1 MNLLTQNIQNKRPV
15 KTSRLGLLLF
25 GIISLLVVYAST
37 VDAQT
42 LDRIKNSGTIRLGF
56 QSDARPFSYRD
67 GSGNVQGY
75 SMEICRKIANEVQ
88 TELGLSKLDINEI
101 PISSAKGL
109 SSIKAGNLDLL
120 CGATAVTL
128 AGRQTVSFS
137 MPIFLSGIGALVRA
151 DAPSQLRALLA
162 GEKPKF
168 RPRWRAS
175 YSKILQQLTYS
186 AHTGTTAAKWLTQ
199 RKSEFGIIATIA
211 PVAQYEDGIGMI
223 LDHKIDVFFGDR
235 AILLDTALHSPSF
248 DDLIVSPRQFTH
260 EAIALALA
268 RDDEDFRLL
277 IDRVISQL
285 YRSGEITTIYASH
298 FGALDESAL
307 TLFSW
312 AALPE

>member
-1 MNLLTQNIQNKRPV
+1 MNLLTQNIQNKRSV
-15 KTSRLGLLLF
+15 KTSRLGLVLF
-25 GIISLLVVYAST
+25 GMLGLIAVLSST

-42 LDRIKNSGTIRLGF
+42 LDRIKQSGTIRLGF

-67 GSGNVQGY
+67 GSGSVQGY
-75 SMEICRKIANEVQ
+75 SMEICRKIASEVQ
-88 TELGLSKLDINEI
+88 TELGLTKLDINEI
-101 PISSAKGL
+101 PISSAEGF
-109 SSIKAGNLDLL
+109 SSIKAGNIDLL

-128 AGRQTVSFS
+128 TGRQTVSFS
-137 MPIFLSGIGALVRA
+137 MPIFLSGIGALVRS

-175 YSKILQQLTYS
+175 YANILQQLTYS
-186 AHTGTTAAKWLTQ
+186 AHTGTTAAQWLTK
-199 RKSEFGIIATIA
+199 RKAEFGIIATIA
-211 PVAQYEDGIGMI
+211 PVAQYEDGIDMI

-235 AILLDTALHSPSF
+235 AILLDTALRSPNL
-248 DDLIVSPRQFTH
+248 DNLIVSPRQFTH
-260 EAIALALA
+260 EAIALGLA

-277 IDRVISQL
+277 VDRVISQL
-285 YRSGEITTIYASH
+285 YRSGNITNIYTSY
-298 FGALDESAL
+298 FGVPDESAL

>member
-1 MNLLTQNIQNKRPV
+1 MSLLTQNIQKDRPV
-15 KTSRLGLLLF
+15 KTSRLGLVLF
-25 GIISLLVVYAST
+25 GIIGMVVVHTST

-42 LDRIKNSGTIRLGF
+42 LDRIKKSGTIRLGF

-101 PISSAKGL
+101 PIKSAEGFT
-109 SSIKAGNLDLL
+109 SIKAGNVDLL

-128 AGRQTVSFS
+128 TGRQTVSFS
-137 MPIFLSGIGALVRA
+137 MPIFLSGIGALVRS

-162 GEKPKF
+162 GKKPKF

-175 YSKILQQLTYS
+175 YANILQQLTYS
-186 AHTGTTAAKWLTQ
+186 AHTGTTAAQWLTK
-199 RKSEFGIIATIA
+199 RKAEFGIIATLA
-211 PVAQYEDGIGMI
+211 PVAQYEDGIGLI
-223 LDHKIDVFFGDR
+223 LDHKTDVFFGDR
-235 AILLDTALHSPSF
+235 AILLHNALHSPSL

-260 EAIALALA
+260 ETIALALA

-277 IDRVISQL
+277 IDRVLSQL
-285 YRSGEITTIYASH
+285 YRSGNITTIYTNY
-298 FGALDESAL
+298 FGVPDGSAL

>member
-1 MNLLTQNIQNKRPV
+1 MNLLTQNIQNKRSV
-15 KTSRLGLLLF
+15 KTSRLGLFLL
-25 GIISLLVVYAST
+25 GIIGLVAVHTST

-42 LDRIKNSGTIRLGF
+42 LDRIKKSGTIRLGF

-67 GSGNVQGY
+67 ESGKAQGY

-88 TELGLSKLDINEI
+88 IELGLSKLVINEI
-101 PISSAKGL
+101 PINGRKDFTSVES
-109 SSIKAGNLDLL
+109 GNVDLL

-128 AGRQTVSFS
+128 TGRKTVSFS
-137 MPIFLSGIGALVRA
+137 MPIFLSGIGALVRS
-151 DAPSQLRALLA
+151 DSPSQLRALLA

-175 YSKILQQLTYS
+175 YAKILQQLTYS
-186 AHTGTTAAKWLTQ
+186 AHTGTTAAQWLTK
-199 RKSEFGIIATIA
+199 RKAEFGIIATIA

-223 LDHKIDVFFGDR
+223 LNHKIDVFFGDR
-235 AILLDTALHSPSF
+235 AILLDTALRSPSSV
-248 DDLIVSPRQFTH
+248 DLIVSPRQFTH

-277 IDRVISQL
+277 IDRVLSQL
-285 YRSGEITTIYASH
+285 YRTGDITNIYTSY
-298 FGALDESAL
+298 FGIPDESAL